1 MKNRLSVSLLALND
15 FSKLD
20 DFLDLMKKND
30 IRYIELPITKILPN
44 YEIDKGKIKN
54 FLKKISRYKIKIS
67 SVQAIFHKKKL
78 NVLKIDDHEKIIK
91 HLSKILLIAKLLKT
105 KNLIFGSPKN
115 RIKRDLSN
123 QDAFKIF
130 KNLLGK
136 IQSKLIKNNMN
147 FCIEPNS
154 KYYGCDF
161 ILNSSDALKFINYAK
176 IKNLA
181 INFDTGNA
189 LLEKDKMK
197 ILKKHQK
204 YFKNFQVSEKDL
216 LSLKKDTKRHKQL
229 LRKFDIKK
237 QFISLETLNVN
248 LKDLKKDITL
258 FKSITGLNR
267 R

>member
-44 YEIDKGKIKN
+44 YEINKVKIQN
-54 FLKKISRYKIKIS
+54 FLKKILRYKIKIS
-67 SVQAIFHKKKL
+67 SVQAIFYKKKL

-91 HLSKILLIAKLLKT
+91 HLNKILLIAKLLKT
-105 KNLIFGSPKN
+105 KNVIFGSPKN
-115 RIKRDLSN
+115 RIKGDLSN
-123 QDAFKIF
+123 LDAFKIF
-130 KNLLGK
+130 KNLLSK
-136 IQSKLIKNNMN
+136 IQSKLIKNNIN

-154 KYYGCDF
+154 KYYSCDF

-197 ILKKHQK
+197 ILTKDQK
-204 YFKNFQVSEKDL
+204 YFKNFQVSEKNL

-248 LKDLKKDITL
+248 LKDLEKDITL
-258 FKSITGLNR
+258 FKSITSFNR